1 MYRSFA
7 AALMLLAT
15 MSPLSALTAWGQ
27 ATSRP
32 DPLNAGVVVPP
43 VIHDSSFARYGVF
56 SEQEVAP
63 WKDTNDTAGRIGG
76 WRAYAR
82 EAREPQSGGV
92 AAQPTLAPSAPAQA
106 LKPMPGGHAGHG
118 SQ

>member
-1 MYRSFA
+1 MFRSFIA
-7 AALMLLAT
+7 AWLLLALL
-15 MSPLSALTAWGQ
+15 PLAALTARGQ

-32 DPLNAGVVVPP
+32 DPLNAGAAVPP
-43 VIHDSSFARYGVF
+43 VIHESSFARYGAF

-63 WKDTNDTAGRIGG
+63 WKDTNDTAGSIGG

-92 AAQPTLAPSAPAQA
+92 AVQPGMAPSAPAGA
-106 LKPMPGGHAGHG
+106 VKPVPGGHAGHG
-118 SQ
+118 TH